1 MKLSGDPKD
10 MKVKVKNTKY
20 KSKPRL
26 PVVEWCKE
34 EHDNETEYTI
44 LVKHYS

>member
-10 MKVKVKNTKY
+10 MKVKVKNIKY
-20 KSKPRL
+20 KARPSS
-26 PVVEWCKE
+26 VEWSKK

-44 LVKHYS
+44 LVKH